1 MIELIIAIIIGIIIG
16 TFTGTTPGIHVN
28 TIGVFIFIFSD
39 KILNYTTPQT
49 LATFFV
55 SVAICHA
62 MLEFLPSLLI
72 GVPNEDTVLSVQPGH
87 KLLFQG
93 KARKAIR
100 IVSFGG
106 YGSIIIL
113 SLLMPILMI
122 ILPLIYYSLENYIGY
137 LLIIVMF
144 LMIYYFNKNNMTR
157 LIALL
162 IFLASGILGFMVLN
176 SGIGN
181 SLGLLCLL
189 TGMFSTSSLIYSL
202 SNESE
207 IPKQNENT
215 AILIDKNFK
224 RSMFAGSIS
233 GCILGLLPGLGP
245 AQGSVIAQFLTF
257 NKNISAEEFLVTNSG
272 VNVSDTLFSLLAIY
286 LINNPRSAI
295 SVYVSQILENIGLIE
310 IIFFIFV
317 SIVVVSISLIICIKL
332 GDFMIDNI
340 RKINYQYLCK
350 GIILFVSSLIVGF
363 CFFTGGC
370 LWYVLLCYITSI
382 AMGLLPHYLGLS
394 KSNLMGVLIL
404 PSIITYLGL
413 V

>member
-1 MIELIIAIIIGIIIG
+1 
-16 TFTGTTPGIHVN
+16 
-28 TIGVFIFIFSD
+28 
-39 KILNYTTPQT
+39 
-49 LATFFV
+49 
-55 SVAICHA
+55 
-62 MLEFLPSLLI
+62 
-72 GVPNEDTVLSVQPGH
+72 
-87 KLLFQG
+87 
-93 KARKAIR
+93 
-100 IVSFGG
+100 
-106 YGSIIIL
+106 
-113 SLLMPILMI
+113 
-122 ILPLIYYSLENYIGY
+122 
-137 LLIIVMF
+137 MF